1 MLNGLL
7 TGAYRRDCWLRVVE
21 MEQVAALSRS
31 WSELTQ
37 PRCQG
42 GVGVME
48 GQRGFLSESLLHWT
62 PVTARLAF
70 GSGGARRTIWKGW
83 LNHHQPSTSCG

>member
-31 WSELTQ
+31 WRELTQ

-62 PVTARLAF
+62 PVTAVGLYWAF
-70 GSGGARRTIWKGW
+70 VDVVWIVLFPLIYLIGRGG
-83 LNHHQPSTSCG
+83 P